1 MRILDDPKHSS
12 PEQPRRIRLRLS
24 IKFHIINEIKWKTT
38 IAVHPAEIR
47 LHSLENKAEQPSKE
61 KIAIQ
66 LTIEKL
72 DNGKLR
78 EWV

>member
-1 MRILDDPKHSS
+1 
-12 PEQPRRIRLRLS
+12 
-24 IKFHIINEIKWKTT
+24 
-38 IAVHPAEIR
+38 
-47 LHSLENKAEQPSKE
+47 LENKAEQPSKE